1 MMGEVEISPF
11 FIFTI
16 FIYINKQ
23 YVIMKPEHKEKA
35 LTHLESVGNHNK
47 VIKGMLDG
55 SRPSSQ
61 QEALRLTN
69 QIERL
74 LELTKTLVEL
84 A

>member
-1 MMGEVEISPF
+1 
-11 FIFTI
+11 
-16 FIYINKQ
+16 
-23 YVIMKPEHKEKA
+23 MKPEHKEKA
-35 LTHLESVGNHNK
+35 LTHIEGIENHNK

-55 SRPSSQ
+55 SRPSNQ

-74 LELTKTLVEL
+74 LEMTKTLVEL

>member
-1 MMGEVEISPF
+1 
-11 FIFTI
+11 
-16 FIYINKQ
+16 
-23 YVIMKPEHKEKA
+23 MKIEHQNKA
-35 LTHLESVGNHNK
+35 LTHIEALENHNK
-47 VIKGMLDG
+47 VIRGMLDG
-55 SRPSSQ
+55 SRPANQ

>member
-1 MMGEVEISPF
+1 
-11 FIFTI
+11 
-16 FIYINKQ
+16 
-23 YVIMKPEHKEKA
+23 MKPEHQEKA
-35 LTHLESVGNHNK
+35 LTHLDAIANHTK
-47 VIKGMLDG
+47 VVKEMLDG
-55 SRPSSQ
+55 SRPANQ

>member
-1 MMGEVEISPF
+1 
-11 FIFTI
+11 
-16 FIYINKQ
+16 
-23 YVIMKPEHKEKA
+23 MKPEHKEKA
-35 LTHLESVGNHNK
+35 LSHIDGIENHNK

-55 SRPSSQ
+55 SRPSNQ

-74 LELTKTLVEL
+74 LELTRTLVEL